1 MKEFKGVIAAAGKGL
16 RLYPYTAHIPKALL
30 SIDGVPILRWNIELM
45 RDSLGIRQIYIL
57 AGYEKDKIMRT
68 FGDGN
73 TLGVNINYIEVPRID
88 KGLAEGLMLVKEYI
102 DDVFCLTLGDEIY
115 FNSNHREML
124 KLLDQDFSVVCA
136 IKEEVCPRI
145 IKRNYSVEIQGGLIT
160 SLTEK
165 PETVRNNCYLGCGT
179 FLLKPDVLK
188 YIKTTPASSRTKR
201 VELIDVINLIANTEG
216 KVYPFML
223 KCEYMNINNIDEYN
237 AANYLVRSI
246 NFDKKKISLIVP
258 AYNEE
263 ATVGSVIDDFKDK
276 VDEIIVVN
284 NNSKDNT
291 EKIATE
297 LGARVL
303 SGNFRGYGDALKF
316 GMDNA
321 GGDIFILTEA
331 DGSFLARDIDKILEY
346 LKDADMVLGTRTTAQ
361 MIEQGANMDFLLRLG
376 NLIVAKLIEL
386 LWLRKHEPRLTDVGC
401 TYRGIW
407 RHAYYE
413 IRKSLKGV
421 GPEFSPEMIIEAMCH
436 NKRVIEIP
444 VTYSGRIGGESKFSG
459 SILASA
465 RTALRMLVLIISKKV
480 MDILDKLVLLKQNS
494 LIKRR

>member
-1 MKEFKGVIAAAGKGL
+1 MKELKGVIAAAGRGL
-16 RLYPYTAHIPKALL
+16 RLYPYTVHIPKVLL
-30 SIDGVPILRWNIELM
+30 NIDGVPILKRNIELM
-45 RDSLGIRQIYIL
+45 RDALGINEIYVL
-57 AGYEKDKIMRT
+57 VRYEKDKIMRT

-73 TLGVNINYIEVPRID
+73 TLGVNIKYLDVRHD
-88 KGLAEGLMLVKEYI
+88 KGLAEGLLSVKEYI
-102 DDVFCLTLGDEIY
+102 DDVFCLILGDEIY
-115 FNSNHREML
+115 LNSNHREML

-136 IKEEVCPRI
+136 IKEAVCPRI
-145 IKRNYSVEIQGGLIT
+145 IKHNYTVEIRDGLIT
-160 SLTEK
+160 SLIEK

-188 YIKTTPASSRTKR
+188 YIKTTPVSSRTKR
-201 VELIDVINLIANTEG
+201 VELIDVINLIANTED

-237 AANYLVRSI
+237 AANYLVRSS
-246 NFDKKKISLIVP
+246 NFDKKKISLVVP

-263 ATVGSVIDDFKDK
+263 ATVGYVIDDFKDK

-291 EKIATE
+291 EKIARE
-297 LGARVL
+297 KGARVL

-321 GGDIFILTEA
+321 RGDIFILTEA
-331 DGSFLARDIDKILEY
+331 DGSFLARDIGKILEY
-346 LKDADMVLGTRTTAQ
+346 LKDADMVLGTRTTSQ

-407 RHAYYE
+407 RSVYYE

-444 VTYSGRIGGESKFSG
+444 VTYCGRIGGESKFSG
-459 SILASA
+459 SILASL

-480 MDILDKLVLLKQNS
+480 MDILDKLVLLKQNL
-494 LIKRR
+494 LIKR